1 MNLLSNNH
9 REQMLKRFPN
19 IKLSYETL
27 AHKKV
32 SSDYNVAVAI
42 PYGIRA
48 FIWFTFFENKKVC
61 CICELT
67 RHHVMGERIY
77 FEDIPIPDD
86 YELGTIVSGIFI
98 EEPIHDF
105 GDISSMSCSGASSSN
120 SSSAAPSTSYASC
133 GVATEEHVATKHR
146 VFLLEDIFMLKGCA
160 LHARFQPSCYAE
172 KIQHFVHFCKTMDEV
187 CKTQYS
193 SVYFSMPYMWKY
205 EESLHPID
213 KLPIPPSQMCYDVK
227 YIQYLST
234 SKILPLLNVPLYKKP
249 VWNPV
254 HTIEDDDAV
263 KNNKK
268 TIWTSKYVSPP
279 VPQWNLCVHR
289 HLYHKPCYFWVKADL
304 AHDVYHLYAKRSKP
318 SSGDILYQYAFVP
331 NMKTSKMLNGIFR
344 NMKEDHNLDAVEESE
359 DEDDFEN
366 VQEDRFVDLQKRVL
380 MECIFHKK
388 FKKWI
393 PTKVAEKYIN
403 GVKAVPYLDQLIV
416 K

>member
-1 MNLLSNNH
+1 MNILSHNN
-9 REQMLKRFPN
+9 REQILKRFPN

-32 SSDYNVAVAI
+32 SSDYNVAIAT
-42 PYGIRA
+42 PYGQRA

-67 RHHVMGERIY
+67 RNHTMGDRVY
-77 FEDIPIPDD
+77 FENIPIPED
-86 YELGTIVSGIFI
+86 YELGTIISGVFI
-98 EEPIHDF
+98 EQPIHDF
-105 GDISSMSCSGASSSN
+105 GDISSISGSGTITSN
-120 SSSAAPSTSYASC
+120 SSASNFQELSNIMQ
-133 GVATEEHVATKHR
+133 TNTHR
-146 VFLLEDIFMLKGCA
+146 VFLLEDIYMFKGCA
-160 LHARFQPSCYAE
+160 LNSRFQPSCYGE
-172 KIQHFVHFCKTMDEV
+172 KIPHFIEFCQSMDAA
-187 CKTQYS
+187 CTKQYS
-193 SVYFSMPYMWKY
+193 SVYFSMPYMWTY

-213 KLPIPPSQMCYDVK
+213 KLPFALSNIGYDVK
-227 YIQYLST
+227 HIQYFST
-234 SKILPLLNVPLYKKP
+234 TKILPLLNVPLYRKP
-249 VWNPV
+249 VWNAI
-254 HTIEDDDAV
+254 HAIEDDDAV
-263 KNNKK
+263 KTTTKS
-268 TIWTSKYVSPP
+268 IWNSKYVSPP
-279 VPQWNLCVHR
+279 VPQWNLCIHR

-304 AHDVYHLYAKRSKP
+304 THDVYHLYAKRSKP
-318 SSGDILYQYAFVP
+318 FSGDILYQYAFVP

-393 PTKVAEKYIN
+393 PTRVAEKYIN